1 MYAKSEKRMKERRAV
16 LTENEIQSRLIL
28 KGDEDNVK
36 VTEVLS
42 HNYDYDLMNPK
53 TDAYQIAC
61 RLMNAIN
68 NPSITDFKECIAQEL
83 EIRSFIALAEDPG
96 SILSTHRMF
105 HNHQ

>member
-1 MYAKSEKRMKERRAV
+1 M

-83 EIRSFIALAEDPG
+83 ERCLGTLDHSLPLQRTLA
-96 SILSTHRMF
+96 
-105 HNHQ
+105 